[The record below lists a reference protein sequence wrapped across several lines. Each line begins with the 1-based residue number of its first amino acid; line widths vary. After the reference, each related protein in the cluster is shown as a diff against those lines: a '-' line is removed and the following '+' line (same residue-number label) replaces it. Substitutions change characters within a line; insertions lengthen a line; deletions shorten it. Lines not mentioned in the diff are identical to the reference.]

1 MYLSACVTFILIGTA
16 LGKNN
21 LNPGIQSKIMQKGL
35 EYGRQ
40 LAVKIAEEK
49 IKEFQLPEISGKEP
63 LLGWLKYRID
73 GMRIN
78 SFGLPTSSIGL
89 IPNIGVKFSIGK
101 AHISISGNWHVKFGL
116 IHDGGTFDLN
126 INDLWAVFSVGV
138 TLSSSH
144 PMITDNDCN
153 ARLENFDLNLHG
165 GGSWFYKMFLGKVK
179 DLIRNIVPQK
189 LCSEFRNSVG
199 TMETF
204 IQTKK
209 VSRQLDKYVELDY
222 SLVGAPEITTDFIE
236 FPIKGEL
243 YDVQHHTEAPF
254 TAQLFNLT
262 STTDQMV
269 MVGLSE
275 YTVNTGGF
283 AYFVAGA
290 LQFNITDDMIP
301 KDLPFHLNTSSI
313 SILLPKVATKYP
325 NLLMKIVMGASKQPV
340 VKFVPGKFTSNI
352 FTTAEV
358 FVILPNNSLAEL
370 FLLGVT
376 ASVCGKVYIS
386 QGRVHGSVSLS
397 SVDLVLEETK
407 VGVIPTQAF
416 EAALKLGLQKVVI
429 PRINAKLKKGFPI
442 PKTEEVSLI
451 NPVLAI
457 EQGLILITSDIQ
469 YGN

>member
-1 MYLSACVTFILIGTA
+1 MYLSACVTFVLVGAA

-40 LAVKIAEEK
+40 LAVKVAEEK
-49 IKEFQLPEISGKEP
+49 IQELHLPEITGKEHW
-63 LLGWLKYRID
+63 LGWLKYHID

-78 SFGLPTSSIGL
+78 SFGLPVSDIGL
-89 IPNIGVKFSIGK
+89 IPNTGVKFSIGK

-116 IHDGGTFDLN
+116 IHDRGTFDLN
-126 INDLWAVFSVGV
+126 INDLSAIFSVGV
-138 TLSSSH
+138 SLSSSH
-144 PMITDNDCN
+144 PMITDQGCD
-153 ARLENFDLNLHG
+153 ARLENFGLNLHG

-179 DLIRNIVPQK
+179 DLIRRIVPQK
-189 LCSEFRNSVG
+189 LCSEFRDAVG
-199 TMETF
+199 TAETF

-209 VSRQLDKYVELDY
+209 VSWQLDKYVELDY
-222 SLVGAPEITTDFIE
+222 SLVGEPEITTDFIE

-254 TAQLFNLT
+254 TAQLFNL
-262 STTDQMV
+262 SNTTDQML

-283 AYFVAGA
+283 AYFIAGA
-290 LQFNITDDMIP
+290 LQINITDDMIP
-301 KDLPFHLNTSSI
+301 KDLPFHLNTSSFE
-313 SILLPKVATKYP
+313 ILLPKVAKKYP

-352 FTTAEV
+352 FTAAHV
-358 FVILPNNSLAEL
+358 FAVLPNNSLADL

-376 ASVCGKVYIS
+376 ASVFGKMYIS
-386 QGRVHGSVSLS
+386 QGRVHGSVSLN
-397 SVDLVLEETK
+397 SVDVVLEETK
-407 VGVIPTQAF
+407 VGTVPTKTF
-416 EAALKLGLQKVVI
+416 ETILKLGLQKFVI
-429 PRINAKLKKGFPI
+429 PKINAKLKKGFPI
-442 PKTEEVSLI
+442 PKTEKISLI
-451 NPVLAI
+451 NPFLAI